1 MILLRFFGWASY
13 FAKKIEK
20 LSQQQLLILAA
31 VVSILFTVVL
41 YIYLSNITNKE
52 NASQP
57 ANMTTVVVAKKDIP
71 ARTAID
77 ESMVK
82 TESVPS
88 DTLPAQP
95 MQDIRDAVGKIA
107 QVPIMAGDVVTIPKM
122 FMNSASAGFIGTI
135 PDDCR
140 AISVKI
146 SDITGVAGFAKA
158 GDYVDII
165 LVSDKSDKNKV
176 SGKIIIQNV
185 LLLGINKSFQKQDGA
200 GNGTDNNKA
209 SDNLATATLALQPS
223 DALKL
228 AVAQTEGT
236 IFLELRPLNP
246 RNYFVPDTE
255 YFIPQYNG
263 SNNANT
269 APAGSSP
276 QPFVSG
282 GAAPA
287 AVQPSAPATS
297 AAASDNGDSGITI
310 IRGTTKG
317 RIEVQ

>member
-1 MILLRFFGWASY
+1 MVLLRFFGWASF

-20 LSQQQLLILAA
+20 LSQQQLLIMAA
-31 VVSILFTVVL
+31 IVSILFTVVL
-41 YIYLSNITNKE
+41 YIYLSNTVNKE
-52 NASQP
+52 NVSQP
-57 ANMTTVVVAKKDIP
+57 ADMTTVVVAKKDIP
-71 ARTAID
+71 ARTVID

-82 TESVPS
+82 TETVPS

-95 MQDIRDAVGKIA
+95 MQNIRDAVGKIA
-107 QVPIMAGDVVTIPKM
+107 QVPIMAGDVVTVPKI

-158 GDYVDII
+158 GDYVDVI
-165 LVSDKSDKNKV
+165 LVSSKSDKNKI

-185 LLLGINKSFQKQDGA
+185 LLLGINKSFQKQDNT
-200 GNGTDNNKA
+200 GNSANNNKA
-209 SDNLATATLALQPS
+209 DTNPATATLALQPS

-255 YFIPQYNG
+255 YFIPQYNS
-263 SNNANT
+263 SNNTDT
-269 APAGSSP
+269 APASSVQ

-282 GAAPA
+282 GAPA
-287 AVQPSAPATS
+287 TVQPSAPASS
-297 AAASDNGDSGITI
+297 AAASDNSDSGITI

>member
-1 MILLRFFGWASY
+1 MILLKLFGWANF

-41 YIYLSNITNKE
+41 YIYLSNAADKG
-52 NASQP
+52 NAAQQP

-71 ARTAID
+71 ARTAIN

-82 TESVPS
+82 TETVPS

-95 MQDIRDAVGKIA
+95 MQDIRDAAGKIA
-107 QVPIMAGDVVTIPKM
+107 QVPIMAGDVVTIPKV

-158 GDYVDII
+158 GDYVDVI
-165 LVSDKSDKNKV
+165 LVSSKSDKNKI

-185 LLLGINKSFQKQDGA
+185 LLLGINKSFQKQDNT
-200 GNGTDNNKA
+200 GNSANNNKA
-209 SDNLATATLALQPS
+209 DTNPATATLALQPS

-255 YFIPQYNG
+255 YFIPQYNS
-263 SNNANT
+263 SNNTDT
-269 APAGSSP
+269 APASSVQ

-282 GAAPA
+282 GAPA
-287 AVQPSAPATS
+287 TVQPSAPASS
-297 AAASDNGDSGITI
+297 AAASDNSDSGITI